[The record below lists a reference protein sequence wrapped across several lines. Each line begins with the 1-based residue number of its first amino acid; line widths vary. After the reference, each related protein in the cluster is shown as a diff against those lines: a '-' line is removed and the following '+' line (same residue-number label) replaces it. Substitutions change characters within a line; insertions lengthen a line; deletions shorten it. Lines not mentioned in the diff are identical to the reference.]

1 MASSTGSG
9 ATDRI
14 PARLWQLL
22 KLLVVLAVLVVV
34 GVFVVRW
41 ARDAIDSTEAETAQV
56 QTEVAGLEVEV
67 ERFLRLEE
75 IRAEFE
81 AQFMAAQDA
90 LPQSPDLPGLVDQI
104 VALAGD
110 TGVQLLSLLPRPPV
124 PVSSPGAD
132 PSLQR
137 EVSLSVK
144 LAGTEDAVVGFV
156 DGLRGLER
164 VVVVDGVWMTWP
176 GNELRA
182 LHAAGSEVAPG
193 AVVQA
198 EAEGQPVSPDAD
210 PAVEAPALAADVLD
224 PEFEVI
230 ADLEARAFVWAPGAA
245 ADRAAAESVAGSG
258 DGEAPAEESVDGG
271 G

>member
-1 MASSTGSG
+1 MASSTGSR

-14 PARLWQLL
+14 PARVWRLL
-22 KLLVVLAVLVVV
+22 KLLAVLALLVVV

-41 ARDAIDSTEAETAQV
+41 GRDAIDSTEAETAQV
-56 QTEVAGLEVEV
+56 QTEAAGLEVEV

-75 IRAEFE
+75 IRTEFE

-110 TGVQLLSLLPRPPV
+110 TDVQLLSLLPQPPA

-137 EVSLSVK
+137 EVSLAVK

-156 DGLRGLER
+156 DGLRRLER
-164 VVVVDGVWMTWP
+164 VVVVDNVSMTWP

-182 LHAAGSEVAPG
+182 QHAAGADAAAG
-193 AVVQA
+193 
-198 EAEGQPVSPDAD
+198 AEGEGEAVSPDAD
-210 PAVEAPALAADVLD
+210 PAVEAPAPAAAVLD

-230 ADLEARAFVWAPGAA
+230 ADLEARAFVWAPGAT